1 MDGIINSFISNI
13 WIFLV
18 IVYGVFKGLREGVKK
33 KAMEQSSMESVLFFY
48 TLIGFLMS
56 VPFAG
61 NPFDMPALYYF
72 CVLIKSFVIFLAWI
86 MSFSAIKK
94 MPIGYYGILDM
105 ARVLFSTM
113 LGVTVLGEVLNITQ
127 IFGLT
132 LVLSGILLIN
142 FRKVGKDEN
151 VKARYIIISLSS
163 CLLNSISSLLDKVL
177 MSSGMITEGQL
188 QFWFM
193 LFMAGMYFIYMK
205 SKGTPLKFS
214 EVKNNYWI
222 IILSALLIIGDR
234 SLFIANRMPQSSL
247 TAMTVIK
254 QCAVLVT
261 IIEGRLMYKESRFY
275 YKLLCAGIMIAGILL
290 YIIF

>member
-1 MDGIINSFISNI
+1 MENIINLFMSNI

-18 IVYGVFKGLREGVKK
+18 VIYGVCKGLREGVKK
-33 KAMEQSSMESVLFFY
+33 KSLEHSSKESVLFFY

-61 NPFDMPALYYF
+61 NPFDMPPLYYF
-72 CVLIKSFVIFLAWI
+72 WVLIKSFIIFLAWI

-113 LGVTVLGEVLNITQ
+113 LGITILGEVLNITQ
-127 IFGLT
+127 IFGLV
-132 LVLSGILLIN
+132 LVLSGLLLIN
-142 FRKVGKDEN
+142 FRKVGKDED
-151 VKARYIIISLSS
+151 VKARYIIISFFS
-163 CLLNSISSLLDKVL
+163 CLLNSISGLMDKML
-177 MSSGMITEGQL
+177 MSTGLITEGQL

-193 LFMAGMYFIYMK
+193 LFMAAMYFIYMK
-205 SKGTPLKFS
+205 SKGTTLKIS

-234 SLFIANRMPQSSL
+234 SLFIANAMPQSKL
-247 TAMTVIK
+247 TVMTVIK

-261 IIEGRLMYKESRFY
+261 IIEGRIMFKESRFY
-275 YKLLCAGIMIAGILL
+275 YKLLCAGIMLAGILL

>member
-18 IVYGVFKGLREGVKK
+18 VIYGVCKGLREGVKK
-33 KAMEQSSMESVLFFY
+33 KSLEHSSKESVLFFY
-48 TLIGFLMS
+48 TFIGFLMS

-61 NPFDMPALYYF
+61 NPFDMPASYYF
-72 CVLIKSFVIFLAWI
+72 WVLIKSFVIFLAWI

-105 ARVLFSTM
+105 ARVLFSTL
-113 LGVTVLGEVLNITQ
+113 LGITILGEVLNITQ
-127 IFGLT
+127 YFGLV
-132 LVLSGILLIN
+132 LVLSGLLLIN
-142 FRKVGKDEN
+142 FRKVGKDED
-151 VKARYIIISLSS
+151 VKARYIIISLFS
-163 CLLNSISSLLDKVL
+163 CLLNSISGLMDKML
-177 MSSGMITEGQL
+177 MSTGLITEGQL

-193 LFMAGMYFIYMK
+193 LFMAAMYLVYMY
-205 SKGTPLKFS
+205 SKGTPPRFS

-222 IILSALLIIGDR
+222 VILSALLIIGDR
-234 SLFIANRMPQSSL
+234 SLFIANAMPQSKL
-247 TAMTVIK
+247 TVMTVIK

-261 IIEGRLMYKESRFY
+261 IIEGRIMFKESRFY
-275 YKLLCAGIMIAGILL
+275 YKLLCAGIMLVGILL